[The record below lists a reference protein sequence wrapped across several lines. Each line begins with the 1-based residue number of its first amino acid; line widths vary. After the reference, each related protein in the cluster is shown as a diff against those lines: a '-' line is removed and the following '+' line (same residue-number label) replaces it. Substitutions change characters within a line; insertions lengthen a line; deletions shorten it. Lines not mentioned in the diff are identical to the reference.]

1 MFRTAVS
8 VWTATIATKL
18 SKHEASLSLA
28 DLTDRADLLLA
39 GLRLAHQAADS
50 ARTCLG
56 LHSSL
61 NQPMTKTLV
70 LAAASLIMDVKMVR
84 ETFTK
89 YATTVAVTA
98 ASAVQHSQFQ
108 VLSVVQQVSALPR
121 MFLPTR
127 KAGY

>member
-1 MFRTAVS
+1 MS

-70 LAAASLIMDVKMVR
+70 LAAASLVMDVKMVR

-108 VLSVVQQVSALPR
+108 VLSVVQQVSAHNVLAK
-121 MFLPTR
+121 PTSWLLSCS
-127 KAGY
+127 

>member
-1 MFRTAVS
+1 MS

-70 LAAASLIMDVKMVR
+70 LAAAYLVMDVKMVR

-108 VLSVVQQVSALPR
+108 VLSVVQQVSAHNVLAKPISW
-121 MFLPTR
+121 LLSCS
-127 KAGY
+127 